1 MSRQDPIKME
11 KQHMLV
17 YENNEKL
24 VIKNVSDEC
33 EETLTLSKVLGTG
46 SFKGNNENDVF
57 KCSYKILGVYGMLCL
72 GENSYVIFVT
82 KSAKIARIAS
92 YPVYEIREVLI
103 KELLIKNTKG
113 TNDAFLLKRAQDFFK
128 NPGIMYS
135 KFPLYSSNMDPENT
149 DFIFNY
155 NLIGMLKSHVRGSVS
170 SYVIRAIYGS
180 FQYIDFEQFS
190 IVLISRRSWKNVG
203 ARFIRRGLNREKE
216 AANSIE
222 TEQYVI
228 LSGDEEPTNS
238 FLQLRGS
245 IPLYWKQDLTYK
257 YRPIIKI
264 VKTNPLKEYD
274 TKLCKKYKNV
284 FYLNLI
290 QNVGYES
297 GLNKIYISRLAD
309 NCLKYLHF
317 DFVRE
322 RLLVDYSKK
331 LQLLC
336 LISPQLQRNG
346 FCDSRS
352 AQKGI
357 IRTNCVDSLD
367 RTNVVQF
374 FIAEEVLASQLKSL
388 KLRKDTIPEFEAK
401 YKNMWVK
408 NGNMLSYQ
416 YSGTNALGAEVVLHG
431 RQNIKGALVDFY
443 NSGVRYFLNRF
454 YHGDL
459 QTSYDVVSGNYRHLK
474 IAKRKKYFNFSHFFL
489 VFFASVAYSSYYMFD
504 SVNFPRELL
513 VYFLISCFVV
523 PILYP
528 FIARYCFNY
537 PYFESD

>member
-1 MSRQDPIKME
+1 
-11 KQHMLV
+11 MLV

-24 VIKNVSDEC
+24 VIKNVSEDN

-46 SFKGNNENDVF
+46 SFRGNNENDVF
-57 KCSYKILGVYGMLCL
+57 KCSYRILGLYGMLCL
-72 GENSYVIFVT
+72 GENRYVILVT
-82 KSAKIARIAS
+82 KSAKIGHIAN
-92 YPVYEIREVLI
+92 YPVYEIREVQI
-103 KELLIKNTKG
+103 KELLRKSSKG
-113 TNDAFLLKRAQDFFK
+113 TNDAFLLKKALDFFR

-135 KFPLYSSNMDPENT
+135 EFPLHSSNMDRENT
-149 DFIFNY
+149 DFIFNH
-155 NLIGMLKSHVRGSVS
+155 NLIGMLKSHVKGSVS
-170 SYVIRAIYGS
+170 KYVIRSIYGS
-180 FQYIDFEQFS
+180 FQYIDVERFS
-190 IVLISRRSWKNVG
+190 IVLVSRRSWKNVG

-228 LSGDEEPTNS
+228 MKGDEEPTNS

-274 TKLCKKYKNV
+274 TKLCKKYRNV

-297 GLNKIYISRLAD
+297 GLNKVYVSKLAD

-322 RLLVDYSKK
+322 RLYVDYNKK

-336 LISPQLQRNG
+336 LIAPQLQRNS
-346 FCDSRS
+346 FHDSKGN
-352 AQKGI
+352 QKGI

-374 FIAEEVLASQLKSL
+374 FIAEEMLASQLKSL
-388 KLRKDTIPEFEAK
+388 KLRKDDIPEFETR
-401 YKNMWVK
+401 YKNMWIN
-408 NGNMLSYQ
+408 NGNILSYQ
-416 YSGTNALGAEVVLHG
+416 YSGTNTLGAEVVLHG
-431 RQNIKGALVDFY
+431 RQNLRGAFADFY
-443 NSGVRYFLNRF
+443 NSGARYFLNRF

-459 QTSYDVVSGNYRHLK
+459 QTSYDVISGNYRQLK
-474 IAKRKKYFNFSHFFL
+474 IAKRKRYFNFSYFFL
-489 VFFASVAYSSYYMFD
+489 LFFASISYSSYYIFD
-504 SVNFPRELL
+504 TVNFPRELL
-513 VYFLISCFVV
+513 VYFLVSCFIV